1 MKSVAKV
8 LTTVLLAVLL
18 CGAVQSVIAEE
29 FSTVEISV
37 RVEPGPEYT
46 HTKWFVII
54 PMKLTPQMAVW
65 IETGEGRFVRTIY
78 LTKKAAEG
86 TWRGGG
92 DISRPEALPVY
103 FHRSGLYDG
112 SSRAGGADV
121 VSSATPK
128 EGDRDSQ
135 SWSCRLDLETG
146 EYRIMA
152 EVNSSFDYN
161 ERYPKQKDNVNGQ
174 PSLIYSAVF
183 ASGEQGGDTAT
194 RFTLAPIGHGDPYGR
209 NGNVVPELEGFT
221 SAMEMVENIYATV
234 K

>member
-1 MKSVAKV
+1 MKNVAKM
-8 LTTVLLAVLL
+8 LTPALLAALL
-18 CGAVQSVIAEE
+18 CGAVQSVTAEE

-37 RVEPGPEYT
+37 GVEPGPEYT

-78 LTKKAAEG
+78 LTEKAAEG
-86 TWRGGG
+86 TWKGGR

-103 FHRSGLYDG
+103 FHRSGLYNG

-161 ERYPKQKDNVNGQ
+161 ERYPEQKDNVNGQ
-174 PSLIYSAVF
+174 PSLIYTAGF
-183 ASGEQGGDTAT
+183 EAGKQAGATAT
-194 RFTLAPIGHGDPYGR
+194 RLTLSPIGHGDPYGR
-209 NGNVVPELEGFT
+209 NGAVIPELDGLT